1 MFQRE
6 PRKLRTQELSLAP
19 LFKLILV
26 KHYNCL
32 KLKHQNEIEFK
43 FFYTFYINFPQVS
56 LQPDREIVTYKKK
69 NVYQEKKKKKKRQFL
84 GKEKENTNEKISR

>member
-26 KHYNCL
+26 KHYNCP

-43 FFYTFYINFPQVS
+43 FFYPFYINFPQVS

-69 NVYQEKKKKKKRQFL
+69 KCVPRK
-84 GKEKENTNEKISR
+84 KEKEKKTVSGKKKGKHK